1 MRVAAA
7 QSADVARRAVA
18 AVVTVVVAVAVSASW
33 TVGATRPASAD
44 GLRVSVYG
52 DSVLLGASDDLVA
65 ALPGDDVFVNAHENV
80 SLLGTLP
87 TLETDRPGMGDVVVL
102 DLGYNDGAELTAWR
116 DRLDRAAA
124 ILDGV
129 PKVIWLDQ
137 RDFADGRAQ
146 MNDELRAVAQLHP
159 NIEVVDWNSAVAAN
173 PDYVYSDGI
182 HLTPPG
188 RQAMADLVR
197 SRIDA
202 FVAARIAAT
211 STTAA
216 PTTTTRAP
224 TPTTG
229 AAAGPN
235 TGNVRALSSS
245 TETVDDVDPLW
256 FVAIGAAVVVLA
268 VATVMVTRRRA
279 RARSRDAG

>member
-1 MRVAAA
+1 LRVAAA
-7 QSADVARRAVA
+7 PSAEIARRAVA
-18 AVVTVVVAVAVSASW
+18 AVVGVVVALAALW
-33 TVGATRPASAD
+33 TVGSARPASAE

-52 DSVLLGASDDLVA
+52 DSVLLGASEDITA

-87 TLETDRPGMGDVVVL
+87 TLEADRPGMGDVVVL
-102 DLGYNDGAELTAWR
+102 DLGYNDASEPTAWR

-137 RDFADGRAQ
+137 REFADGRAQ

-159 NIEVVDWNSAVAAN
+159 NIEVVDWNAVVGAN
-173 PDYVYSDGI
+173 PDFVYNDGI

-211 STTAA
+211 STTAP
-216 PTTTTRAP
+216 PTTTSRAP
-224 TPTTG
+224 APSTRE
-229 AAAGPN
+229 AAPGTADRS
-235 TGNVRALSSS
+235 VRALSAPG
-245 TETVDDVDPLW
+245 TTDGGDDAWWVGAIVAA
-256 FVAIGAAVVVLA
+256 FVVVVAAVA
-268 VATVMVTRRRA
+268 VARYRA
-279 RARSRDAG
+279 RARARDAG